1 MAFQSN
7 LRRGVHGTEVGHKA
21 EFEVH
26 PYNGPML
33 RRSLALLIFTVAPAF
48 AFAHGLGVKATR
60 TGDTVRVEA
69 FFDSDDPAED
79 SEVTVTAADGRVV
92 AKGMTD
98 AKGIFTFQ
106 TPEPC
111 DYLIVADAGSGH
123 RAKTTLKISASSNEA
138 VRVETGHPL
147 KWLGIAVGL
156 IVIAVGTTIWKR
168 SRTRVVKAL

>member
-1 MAFQSN
+1 MF
-7 LRRGVHGTEVGHKA
+7 
-21 EFEVH
+21 
-26 PYNGPML
+26 
-33 RRSLALLIFTVAPAF
+33 RRSLALWIVIVAPAF
-48 AFAHGLGVKATR
+48 ACAHGLGMKAVR

-79 SEVTVTAADGRVV
+79 AKVTVTAADGRVV

-98 AKGIFTFQ
+98 AKGFFTFP
-106 TPEPC
+106 TPELG

-123 RAKTTLKISASSNEA
+123 RAKTTLAIFATLSEV
-138 VRVETGHPL
+138 VRDETGRPL

-168 SRTRVVKAL
+168 SRTPVVKAT